1 VKKDF
6 IQKLIFQNVRLT
18 VEEGN
23 LKVNA
28 PKGVL
33 TRELLDEIK
42 RNKPYL
48 IKLLSSKVKIPKVKL
63 ADNYPVSPAQNR
75 MWVLSKFAKGSAAF
89 TISSKWEF
97 QGILD
102 RDKLQEAFEILIDRH
117 ESLRTY
123 FKENAED
130 ELRQWIV
137 PSAAIKFA
145 IDFHNAGTSNIAAL
159 NTVLKEHNDYTFDLS
174 KAPLLKVELVHIAE
188 TKHLLMFSLHHI
200 VGDGWSLE
208 VLSKELI
215 QLYNSLCMRE
225 PITIQELPIQ
235 YRDYTA
241 WLESEE
247 QQKSLTKSL
256 DYWKE
261 KLKGELPILDLP
273 MARKRPPIKTYNGAS
288 VDHTFSDDF
297 TLALRS
303 IIKAKEASLFMG
315 LMASINGLLY
325 RYTHKNDLILGT
337 GVSGREHPDLVGQV
351 GLYLNTLAIRT
362 QLGASLGFGELL
374 SLQKATLLEAYNHQ
388 SCPFNDLV
396 DALEL
401 ERDISRSALFDVMV
415 VLQNQQDL
423 LGDSNTT
430 FSGVSVRPF
439 EAAAPE
445 TSQFDI
451 SFSFIEQGESLTVA
465 TTFNTDIYSEEFI
478 TRLLAHLENF
488 VIEGVENPEKPISI
502 INYLG
507 PEEKKELIEDFN
519 ATKTEYAQNKTVV
532 DLFEAQAKETP
543 HEIALVYAE
552 ASLSYHELNE
562 RAGQLA
568 MYLTQQG
575 VDKNAAI
582 AICLDR
588 SLEMVIAILG
598 VLKMGAAYL
607 PLDPSYPIERL
618 DYIMEDSGA
627 EWVLTKEEIRE
638 FLPESKTVLCFEN
651 EAIWKTNS
659 EKIKRTKTNSRAYI
673 IYTSGSTGRPKGV
686 EISHQSLMNFFTGL
700 NAHFGPTGSAETW
713 LAVTSMSF
721 DISIL
726 ELLWTLTRGC
736 KVVLHPDRPIVLEHL
751 DEDELTTLRQL
762 SNEAF
767 SSQFQAENK
776 NSLVW
781 RNKAQYDF
789 LLKRMAHAKT
799 TPQLITSNAITH
811 FQSTPSFIQELLLDE
826 VGKEALKQIDT
837 LLVGGEALSE
847 TLSSELLEVRGKSI
861 FNMYG
866 PTETT
871 IWSTIKE
878 ITEKGAITIG
888 KPIANTQVYVLDMNK
903 ELCPVGV
910 IGELC
915 IGGDGVAMGYLGR
928 DDLNALMFIE
938 DSFSNASDDRKIYK
952 TGDLARWLPN
962 GELECLGRIDN
973 QVKLRG
979 HRIELGEIENVLL
992 DHEAIVDAAADV
1004 SISELGEKELIAY
1017 IVSEEKLIVNHLRGF
1032 LLNYIP
1038 QYMIPTQ
1045 FVLVEKLP
1053 LTLNGKLDRKSLSA
1067 LNDGTGIV
1075 AMEFVAPSNKI
1086 ERQLVLIWQEVLGM
1100 DTIGVTN
1107 DFFQLGGH
1115 SLKAVR
1121 MLSSV
1126 NKEFK
1131 INIDI
1136 PSVFELRTISEMAK
1150 LIQNIRWDQ
1159 QQVKINKVVDR
1170 ISI

>member
-1 VKKDF
+1 MKKDF
-6 IQKLIFQNVRLT
+6 IHKLLSLNVHLS

-42 RNKPYL
+42 RNKPSL
-48 IKLLSSKVKIPKVKL
+48 IKLLSSKGRIPKVKM
-63 ADNYPVSPAQNR
+63 AENYPVSPAQNR

-97 QGILD
+97 QGTLD
-102 RDKLQEAFEILIDRH
+102 QDKLQEAFEILIARH

-123 FKENAED
+123 FKENEED
-130 ELRQWIV
+130 ELRQWIL
-137 PSAAIKFA
+137 PSTEVEFA
-145 IDFHNAGTSNIAAL
+145 IDVHDTG
-159 NTVLKEHNDYTFDLS
+159 VLDEVGLDTILKNHNDYTFNLS
-174 KAPLLKVELVHIAE
+174 KAPLLKVEIAHITE

-215 QLYNSLCMRE
+215 QVYNSLLRGGQISM
-225 PITIQELPIQ
+225 QELPIQ

-241 WLESEE
+241 WLESEA
-247 QQKSLTKSL
+247 QQQLLTQSLE
-256 DYWKE
+256 YWKD
-261 KLKGELPILDLP
+261 KLHDELPILDLP
-273 MARKRPPIKTYNGAS
+273 TAKKRPSIKTYNGAS
-288 VDHTFSDDF
+288 VDHTFSDEF
-297 TLALRS
+297 TRALLS
-303 IIKAKEASLFMG
+303 IIKTKEASLFMG
-315 LMASINGLLY
+315 LMASINGLLH
-325 RYTHKNDLILGT
+325 RYTHKFDIILGT
-337 GVSGREHPDLVGQV
+337 GVSGREHPDLIGQV

-362 QLGASLGFGELL
+362 QFEPHIGFGDLL

-396 DALEL
+396 DALRL
-401 ERDISRSALFDVMV
+401 DRDISRSALFDVMV

-423 LGDSNTT
+423 LGDNTAT
-430 FSGVSVRPF
+430 FSGASVLPF
-439 EAAAPE
+439 AETGME

-451 SFSFIEQGESLTVA
+451 SFSFVEQREGLAVSTA
-465 TTFNTDIYSEEFI
+465 FNTDIYSEEFI
-478 TRLLAHLENF
+478 KRLHVHLENF
-488 VIEGVENPEKPISI
+488 VIEGVETPETPISLI
-502 INYLG
+502 DYLG
-507 PEEKKELIEDFN
+507 AEEKKELIEGFN
-519 ATKTEYAQNKTVV
+519 ATKTVYSQNETMV
-532 DLFEAQAKETP
+532 DLFEAQVKETP
-543 HEIALVYAE
+543 QEVALVYSK

-562 RAGQLA
+562 RSGQLA
-568 MYLTQQG
+568 SYLIAQG
-575 VDKNAAI
+575 VDKSSVI
-582 AICLDR
+582 AICVDR

-598 VLKMGAAYL
+598 VLKMGAAYV
-607 PLDPSYPIERL
+607 PLDPSYPLERL

-627 EWVLTKEEIRE
+627 QWILTKEEISK
-638 FLPESKTVLCFEN
+638 FLPNSHTILCFEN
-651 EAIWKTNS
+651 KAIWKTS
-659 EKIKRTKTNSRAYI
+659 IKTEQTEASARAYI
-673 IYTSGSTGRPKGV
+673 IYTSGTTGRPKGV
-686 EISHQSLMNFFTGL
+686 QVSHQNLMNFFAGL
-700 NAHFGPTGSAETW
+700 NAHFGPAGQAEVW

-736 KVVLHPDRPIVLEHL
+736 KVVLHPDRPVVLDHL
-751 DEDELTTLRQL
+751 DEEELTTLRQL
-762 SNEAF
+762 NNEAY
-767 SSQFQAENK
+767 SSQSRSEGE
-776 NSLVW
+776 NSLAW

-789 LLKRMAHAKT
+789 LLKRMVDAET
-799 TPQLITSNAITH
+799 TPQLIKANGITH

-826 VGKEALKQIDT
+826 EGKEALKQLDT

-847 TLSSELLEVRGKSI
+847 TLSNSLLEVREKSI

-878 ITEKGAITIG
+878 IAEKDHVTIG
-888 KPIANTQVYVLDMNK
+888 KPIANTQVYVLDSNK
-903 ELCPVGV
+903 QLCPIGV

-915 IGGDGVAMGYLGR
+915 IGGDGVALGYLGR
-928 DDLNALMFIE
+928 DDLNALKFIE
-938 DSFSNASDDRKIYK
+938 DSFSNADPDQKIYL

-979 HRIELGEIENVLL
+979 HRIELGEIENVLRGQ
-992 DHEAIVDAAADV
+992 EAIIDAAADV
-1004 SISELGEKELIAY
+1004 STSEAGEKELIAY
-1017 IVSEEKLIVNHLRGF
+1017 IVSEEKIVVNDLRSF
-1032 LLNYIP
+1032 LLKYIP

-1045 FVLVEKLP
+1045 FVMVEKLP
-1053 LTLNGKLDRKSLSA
+1053 LTLNGKLDRKSLAA
-1067 LNDGTGIV
+1067 LNDGSGLATL
-1075 AMEFVAPSNKI
+1075 EYVAPSNTI
-1086 ERQLVLIWQEVLGM
+1086 EEQLAVIWQGVLGVEK
-1100 DTIGVTN
+1100 IGVNN
-1107 DFFQLGGH
+1107 DFFHMGGH

-1126 NKEFK
+1126 NKEFQ

-1136 PSVFELRTISEMAK
+1136 PSVFELRTISEMAN
-1150 LIQNIRWDQ
+1150 LIQNIHWDQ
-1159 QQVKINKVVDR
+1159 QQVKVNKVVDR